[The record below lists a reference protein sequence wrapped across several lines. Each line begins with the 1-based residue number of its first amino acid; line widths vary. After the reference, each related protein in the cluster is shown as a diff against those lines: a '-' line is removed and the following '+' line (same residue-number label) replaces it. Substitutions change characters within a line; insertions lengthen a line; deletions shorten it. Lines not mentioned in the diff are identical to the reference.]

1 MGNKFQL
8 GAKYPPINWEKLN
21 GIFNRTLGFRNDA
34 DAIVRH
40 GYYEN
45 LKKTQTTELPP
56 NPTWTTK
63 FDNYTKDNFNRS
75 ENKAK
80 APIIW

>member
-40 GYYEN
+40 GYYEKLN
-45 LKKTQTTELPP
+45 SVLLLLLLMML
-56 NPTWTTK
+56 
-63 FDNYTKDNFNRS
+63 
-75 ENKAK
+75 
-80 APIIW
+80 APGW